1 MAEEKRATDQVPV
14 PPAKSARGMSA
25 LLVICV
31 AAFCWLH
38 VLYLQRAMP
47 DVPYMDSLRA
57 LVLLASW
64 EQGQVTLAQLWGLG
78 RAHQGLI
85 NPFFIYANVELLYYS
100 AIWANRLTTLAI
112 ALVALAIG
120 REVVA
125 DYREAAGAIIRGG
138 WRLAAGGW
146 RWAWVIFL
154 LLIPVQLFSGAGY
167 ELFTL
172 DLGLSL
178 WIKNAL
184 IVLYYVLHSRF
195 LNLAGTSR
203 HDRWLGLALSL
214 MGPVLILAVTMGWGG
229 AFVLGATLQVLA
241 AAGWRR
247 RHPGHGRGM
256 LKPLTLLWLSLLVYV
271 AISLL
276 GREKGE
282 FARAGAALSPGD
294 LLPMVAASLGSSVL
308 PPGLASTW
316 GLSPG
321 WIQAVGLALLTLA
334 LCSLAA
340 MTWKHIFLRDT
351 VPLALLAYA
360 TATAL
365 SVAVG
370 RAGDGLDGVMASR
383 YYMDLV
389 LLPIGLVWLLLVLL
403 GPGAGRGSAVAM
415 VGALV
420 LMLGLQVQVY
430 RNEWRTAPYRAELF
444 QSMKQALLMGVPD
457 PEAAALLQA
466 PFKYARAAS
475 ALMQKEGLGPFHGL
489 GPPRCEAASVR
500 FLRGWFAEEPQGRW
514 IGPEA
519 KLQVPG
525 CPCQLKADLYIPAEF
540 PERQLTVKSEGRDV
554 QALRLEPGK
563 RAVLEVA
570 LSGSPQTLTLMT
582 DKATQPAALGLG
594 QDQRELAAL
603 VGPFSL
609 ACSAPSGGP

>member
-14 PPAKSARGMSA
+14 LAAKSARGMSA
-25 LLVICV
+25 LLVIWV
-31 AAFCWLH
+31 TAFCCLH
-38 VLYLQRAMP
+38 ALYLQRAMP

-57 LVLLASW
+57 LVLLAGW

-85 NPFFIYANVELLYYS
+85 NPSFIYANVELLHYKVM
-100 AIWANRLTTLAI
+100 WANRLTTLAI
-112 ALVALAIG
+112 ALVALTIG
-120 REVVA
+120 REVLA
-125 DYREAAGAIIRGG
+125 DYRDTTRAIIRGS
-138 WRLAAGGW
+138 W
-146 RWAWVIFL
+146 RWAWAIFL
-154 LLIPVQLFSGAGY
+154 VLIPVQLFSGAGY

-178 WIKNAL
+178 WIKNVL

-195 LNLAGTSR
+195 LNLAGTGR
-203 HDRWLGLALSL
+203 HGRWLGLALSL
-214 MGPVLILAVTMGWGG
+214 MGPVLILMVTMGWGG

-241 AAGWRR
+241 GSGWRR
-247 RHPGHGRGM
+247 RGPGHGRGM
-256 LKPLTLLWLSLLVYV
+256 LKPVTLLWLSLLVYV
-271 AISLL
+271 AVSLL

-282 FARAGAALSPGD
+282 FVRAGAAVATGD

-308 PPGLASTW
+308 PPGLASAW
-316 GLSPG
+316 SLSPG
-321 WIQAVGLALLTLA
+321 WIQALGLALLILA
-334 LCSLAA
+334 LCSIAVMA
-340 MTWKHIFLRDT
+340 WRRICLRDT

-360 TATAL
+360 AATAL
-365 SVAVG
+365 AVAVG

-383 YYMDLV
+383 YYMDLI
-389 LLPIGLVWLLLVLL
+389 LFPIGLVWLLLVLA
-403 GPGAGRGSAVAM
+403 GPGAGRGPAVAM

-430 RNEWRTAPYRAELF
+430 RNEWRTAPYRAQLF
-444 QSMKQALLMGVPD
+444 QSMKQALLVGVPD

-540 PERQLTVKSEGRDV
+540 PERQLTVKSEGRDL
-554 QALRLEPGK
+554 QSLHLEPGK

-603 VGPFSL
+603 VGPLSL